1 MPNTTDNKTWNVAV
15 LNIDW
20 RADRHEESHCIEF
33 ERPTENNPRPKF
45 PVVVGEVLS
54 DDRLPMSSSWRHL
67 FATVVVKAFD
77 EESLTVQYGKRE
89 ITVRAGEPW
98 VKLGENG
105 MDYTT
110 FWLFLGLRYVE
121 PKQADPEALTVT
133 HDEQFLYRFRL
144 RERVLR
150 LTDDDVELL
159 RKQADEGDVFAQ
171 YGLGRW
177 LYYKQPT
184 ETAMSEAEA
193 LFVESKNN
201 VPDALAA
208 YALMWR
214 YGETK
219 ENVMDLEKS
228 NKLLGKALHRGS
240 ERAAQQMARF
250 RIFGQFC
257 EAEPETVAKE
267 IEQRLEG
274 DKHADAYWNVLL
286 AYAYETLDRKDE
298 AAEQYDEAIR
308 KGNVESYYDLALI
321 YKERGNM
328 ALYDSL
334 MEEGVKKGSASCCSH
349 RSDMLEEDFQQLSAD
364 EQQQLHE
371 QLSAQF
377 EKGLAKGD
385 GFCAYHLWAN
395 YYCETLGFPEDTLK
409 GAQYLKRG
417 ARLGEVNC
425 MKQIAT
431 LHSDQEWPEEMSRT
445 ERYELWLRVARYLPD
460 DKEALYRLKYCN
472 DEAFLL
478 RHKDELERY
487 WKPQWEKYVTDEEQY
502 PVKKK
507 PEKTAIDPMVIVIW
521 PTGHM
526 DIEKV
531 DVSKIPSY
539 REMARQL
546 IGADGLDAVHYS
558 SLLHIIG
565 EAAGLE
571 QDLVMYVDRDA
582 QMKQLA
588 DNAIGTML
596 YGSGEV
602 RGPIIICLQDQT
614 HDCHSFTTL
623 EDLTATYNEINSHCN
638 GLLIIKDEDDGRF
651 DAYV

>member
-1 MPNTTDNKTWNVAV
+1 MDTIKKNIWNVAV

-20 RADRHEESHCIEF
+20 RADRHEESHSIEF
-33 ERPTENNPRPKF
+33 ERPTENNPRPKY

-54 DDRLPMSSSWRHL
+54 DKRLPMSSSWGHL
-67 FATVVVKAFD
+67 FASVIVKAFN
-77 EESLTVQYGKRE
+77 EESLTVQYGQNE
-89 ITVRAGEPW
+89 YVIRAGDPW
-98 VKLGENG
+98 KKLDEGG

-110 FWLFLGLRYVE
+110 FWLFLGLKYVA
-121 PKQADPEALTVT
+121 PKQTDPGPLVIT
-133 HDEQFLYRFRL
+133 HDEQFLCRFRTK
-144 RERVLR
+144 ERIMR
-150 LTDDDVELL
+150 LTDDDVQLL

-193 LFVESKNN
+193 LFVESKNH

-228 NKLLGKALHRGS
+228 NKLLEKALHRGS
-240 ERAAQQMARF
+240 ERAAQQMTRF
-250 RIFGQFC
+250 RIFGLFC
-257 EAEPETVAKE
+257 EAEPEAVARE
-267 IEQRLEG
+267 VEQRLEH
-274 DKHADAYWNVLL
+274 DEYADAYWNVLL
-286 AYAYETLDRKDE
+286 AYAYEALDRKDE
-298 AAEQYDEAIR
+298 AVEQYDEAIR

-321 YKERGNM
+321 YKARGNM

-334 MEEGVKKGSASCCSH
+334 MEEGIKKGSAYCCSH
-349 RSDMLEEDFQQLSAD
+349 RSDMLEEDFQQLSDD

-371 QLSAQF
+371 QLSDQF
-377 EKGLAKGD
+377 EKGLARGD

-395 YYCETLGFPEDTLK
+395 YYCGTLGFPEDALK
-409 GAQYLKRG
+409 GTQYLKRG
-417 ARLGEVNC
+417 ARFGEVNC
-425 MKQIAT
+425 IEQIAM
-431 LHSDQEWPEEMSRT
+431 LHSDQEWLEEMSRT
-445 ERYELWLRVARYLPD
+445 ERYELWLRAARYLPD

-502 PVKKK
+502 PVKKNF
-507 PEKTAIDPMVIVIW
+507 EKTPIDPMAIVIW
-521 PTGHM
+521 PTGHL
-526 DIEKV
+526 DVEKV
-531 DVSKIPSY
+531 DVSKMPSY
-539 REMARQL
+539 REMGQQL
-546 IGADGLDAVHYS
+546 IGADSLDAIHYS
-558 SLLHIIG
+558 PLLHIVG
-565 EAAGLE
+565 EAAELE

-582 QMKQLA
+582 QMKLLP

-602 RGPIIICLQDQT
+602 RGPIIICLQDEL
-614 HDCHSFTTL
+614 HDCQSFTTL
-623 EDLTATYNEINSHCN
+623 EDLTATYNEINNHCD